1 MTQPDPSVSE
11 EVTAAVAFGALEAAI
26 ATLVLELYTAW
37 LDIVATAVLAAFA
50 RFGLPPDPT
59 AVWSTVPAW
68 ERLLG
73 RLMDSLEQIAKR
85 GWDAAAE
92 QLGVNVA
99 FNPSDP
105 FVVDML
111 ARSRN
116 HMVRTPDEV
125 YRRIIDALGKAAA
138 AGATVEE
145 QAARVRHILDV
156 TGTENWP
163 ARAQTVAVTEVH
175 RAWNMGYLALGL
187 RVQTMEQRQ
196 LKKRWDSRE
205 DRRTRPA
212 HEAADGQIVA
222 ASDPF
227 IVAGEQLLFPADPGG
242 SPSNVINCRC
252 KMNFRRS

>member
-11 EVTAAVAFGALEAAI
+11 EVTVAVAFGALEASI
-26 ATLVLELYTAW
+26 AALVLELYTAW
-37 LDIVATAVLAAFA
+37 LDIATAAVLAAFT

-59 AVWSTVPAW
+59 ALWATVPTW
-68 ERLLG
+68 ERLIE
-73 RLMDSLEQIAKR
+73 RLMRSVEQIAKR
-85 GWDAAAE
+85 GWEAAAQE
-92 QLGVNVA
+92 LGVNIA
-99 FNPSDP
+99 FHRSDP
-105 FVVDML
+105 FVADLL
-111 ARSRN
+111 ARTEN
-116 HMVRTPDEV
+116 LMVRTPDEV
-125 YRRIIDALGKAAA
+125 YRRIVKALGESAAL
-138 AGATVEE
+138 GETVEE

-196 LKKRWDSRE
+196 LQKRWDSRE

-212 HEAADGQIVA
+212 HEAADGQTVA

-252 KMNFRRS
+252 KMNFRRT